1 MPLKRDDLPGI
12 LISSAEKVQRAF
24 LDHFQA
30 KPKPKRAAAPAPA
43 KAAKPAAPA
52 KNGGVDASKSKAAL
66 LEDAKAAGIAGRTKM
81 SKDEL
86 IAALEAARAK

>member
-24 LDHFQA
+24 LDHFQPKA
-30 KPKPKRAAAPAPA
+30 KPASSAKRASSAAPAA
-43 KAAKPAAPA
+43 
-52 KNGGVDASKSKAAL
+52 NGGAVDASKSKAAL
-66 LEDAKAAGIAGRTKM
+66 LEEAKAAGIPGRTKM

-86 IAALEAARAK
+86 VAALEAARAK